1 MEEKDPVDLLTSWD
15 FAHNGIPP
23 NESTLPARLELQ
35 ALRLLA
41 EGQPVSAER
50 LASKLNL
57 PVTLVNAIFN
67 QKRTMAGEWNDEGHL
82 VGSALTLVPTPHSF
96 RVKSQD
102 LYAWCAFDTL
112 LLPGLLG
119 ETAQIKSPDPISGEL
134 ILLTITPSGVTE
146 RVPDTALI
154 SIDLSGSQITG
165 PQSIGC
171 QRMHFFYSQKTAGQ
185 WQKKQ
190 ESTTL
195 MTLDEAFQLVRE
207 KVYEPMKTAL
217 DEMDQTI

>member
-1 MEEKDPVDLLTSWD
+1 MQEKDPVELLTTWD
-15 FAHNGIPP
+15 FENNSIPP

-41 EGQPVSAER
+41 EGKPVSAER
-50 LASKLNL
+50 VAAKLNL
-57 PVTLVNAIFN
+57 PATLVNTIFD
-67 QKRTMAGEWNDEGHL
+67 QKRASAGEWNNEGHL
-82 VGSALTLVPTPHSF
+82 IGSALTLVPTQHSF

-119 ETAQIKSPDPISGEL
+119 ESAQVKSPDPVTGEP
-134 ILLTITPSGVTE
+134 IYLTITPSGVDE
-146 RVPDTALI
+146 AVPDTTVI

-165 PQSIGC
+165 PQSLGC
-171 QRMHFFYSQKTAGQ
+171 KRMHFFSSQVTAEQ

-190 ESTTL
+190 EGTTI
-195 MTLDEAFQLVRE
+195 MTLDEAFQLVKE
-207 KVYEPMKTAL
+207 HVYNPMKAAIR
-217 DEMDQTI
+217 EMDQTD